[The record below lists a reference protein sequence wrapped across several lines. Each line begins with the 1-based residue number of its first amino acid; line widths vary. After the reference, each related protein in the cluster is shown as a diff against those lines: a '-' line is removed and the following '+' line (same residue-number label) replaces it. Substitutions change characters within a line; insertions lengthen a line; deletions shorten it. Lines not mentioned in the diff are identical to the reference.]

1 MAIIKKQSLVDQLYE
16 ELRNEIINLE
26 YPLGEKLVASELEKK
41 YQVSSTPVR
50 EALNRLQRE
59 GLVEYENNIGA
70 KIISIEEKDVYEI
83 QELAMTLHKAA
94 VVFSMEKGDH
104 KKIAEEVGRHIEEY
118 ERAKSPKERTM
129 CVHRLIG
136 VFYKYSGNRRLD
148 MNMGILKGQQL
159 ILRNLYNNAVGLTV
173 SSAEYYKRMNQEI
186 LKGNT
191 EGVIRAL
198 EEDGDSAIPIIL
210 KEIKKETM
218 E

>member
-1 MAIIKKQSLVDQLYE
+1 MAILKKQSLVDQLYE
-16 ELRNEIINLE
+16 ELRNEIINLK
-26 YPLGEKLVASELEKK
+26 YPLGEKLVASDLEKK

-70 KIISIEEKDVYEI
+70 KIITIEEKDVYEI
-83 QELAMTLHKAA
+83 QELAMTLNKAA
-94 VVFSMEKGDH
+94 IRFSMEKSDH
-104 KKIAEEVGRHIEEY
+104 RKIAEEVDKYIGEY
-118 ERAKSPKERTM
+118 EEAKSPRERTM

-159 ILRNLYNNAVGLTV
+159 ILRNLYNNAVGLKV
-173 SSAEYYKRMNQEI
+173 SSSEYYKRMKQEI

-191 EGVIRAL
+191 EGVIKAL
-198 EEDGDSAIPIIL
+198 EEDGESAIPVIL
-210 KEIKKETM
+210 NVINNKAF
-218 E
+218 

>member
-1 MAIIKKQSLVDQLYE
+1 MVVLKKQSLVDQLYE
-16 ELRNEIINLE
+16 ELRNEIINLK
-26 YPLGEKLVASELEKK
+26 YPLGEKLVASDLEKK

-70 KIISIEEKDVYEI
+70 RIITIEEKDVYEI

-94 VVFSMEKGDH
+94 IRFSMEKADH
-104 KKIAEEVGRHIEEY
+104 KSIAEEMDRYIEEY
-118 ERAKSPKERTM
+118 VEAKTPRERTM

-148 MNMGILKGQQL
+148 MNMGLLKGQQL
-159 ILRNLYNNAVGLTV
+159 ILRNLYNNAVGLKV
-173 SSAEYYKRMNQEI
+173 SSAEYYKRMKQEI

-191 EGVIRAL
+191 EGVIEAL
-198 EEDGDSAIPIIL
+198 EEDGESAIPVIL
-210 KEIKKETM
+210 KEIKKETI
-218 E
+218 

>member
-1 MAIIKKQSLVDQLYE
+1 MAVLKKQSLVDQLYE
-16 ELRNEIINLE
+16 ELRNEIINLK
-26 YPLGEKLVASELEKK
+26 YPLGEKLVASDLEKK

-70 KIISIEEKDVYEI
+70 KIITIEEKDVYEI

-94 VVFSMEKGDH
+94 ICFSMEKSDH
-104 KKIAEEVGRHIEEY
+104 RKIAEEVDKYIEEY
-118 ERAKSPKERTM
+118 EVAKSPKERTM

-148 MNMGILKGQQL
+148 MNMGLLKGQQL
-159 ILRNLYNNAVGLTV
+159 ILRNLYNNTVGLKV
-173 SSAEYYKRMNQEI
+173 SSSEYYKRMKDEI

-191 EGVIRAL
+191 EGVIKAL
-198 EEDGDSAIPIIL
+198 EEDGESAIPVIL
-210 KEIKKETM
+210 KAINKESL
-218 E
+218 